1 MIEDQIKADEQLY
14 EETKEAIEDLIKK
27 YRMNYT
33 IAITSTVNP
42 SLLPAYNK
50 FPINL
55 VLKNFEGLVSRLLK
69 NKVWVK
75 DYIMVLEPVFD
86 KNSRIINVHYHGVIG
101 ITKNLKRPK
110 GKFYSPEQFQMHYRY
125 VPACL
130 TVFHDELRNESPNYG
145 FGSHHAYP
153 IWSTQKRYTRYIL
166 KYLYE
171 CSYKRPWGRHKELR
185 NVQLVKIWNRE
196 MDPFIWAPKIWD

>member
-75 DYIMVLEPVFD
+75 DYLEAVPKTRILRIEIFD
-86 KNSRIINVHYHGVIG
+86 S
-101 ITKNLKRPK
+101 
-110 GKFYSPEQFQMHYRY
+110 
-125 VPACL
+125 
-130 TVFHDELRNESPNYG
+130 EL
-145 FGSHHAYP
+145 
-153 IWSTQKRYTRYIL
+153 
-166 KYLYE
+166 
-171 CSYKRPWGRHKELR
+171 
-185 NVQLVKIWNRE
+185 
-196 MDPFIWAPKIWD
+196 